1 MNLKDYL
8 LILRRNVAL
17 LIIATIIGGLG
28 GLGVALLLPAAYSA
42 RTELFISIATTG
54 DPNELQ
60 IASTFIQERIQT
72 YVDMADSRAV
82 VQPVVE
88 QLDLNETADQL
99 AERIEATSDEG
110 TVLVT
115 IEATDDTA
123 EGAAELSAA
132 VADSLVRFIDDLETP
147 GSDERSQIQLTV
159 ANPPVPPLLPDG
171 LPLWLKVA
179 SGLVLGLAFGFG
191 LALLRSAL
199 DTKIRSKEDIERLIS
214 TPVLTS
220 IPVDSTMGEKPLI
233 TQVPIQ
239 NVRGESFRRLRANL
253 RFAQVDDGNPTVLVT
268 SAVEGE
274 GKTTTSVNLAISLAQ
289 QGQRVALVDVDLR
302 QPSVADRLGLE
313 NSAGLTTALLGEID
327 VNELMQPWGADELY
341 VLTAGAIPPNPAE
354 LLDSRAMSRVLAGLV
369 EDFDSVILD
378 GPPLLPVSDS
388 LVVGKSAGRV
398 LLVAGVGQVR
408 TNEVQEAM
416 SALEILNVPVSL
428 VLNKVPT
435 SLPEMKGYAKAYS
448 SVGSAGFG
456 DDGRVIA
463 PSVPSGPEGA
473 GADGAAAAGLSR
485 NSDDPL
491 HGDWNLSTEPIPHV
505 WPAGLETGIETE
517 SSTMELKLTSPLRR
531 DRSRT

>member
-17 LIIATIIGGLG
+17 LIIATIFGGLG
-28 GLGVALLLPAAYSA
+28 GLGASLLLPTVYSA

-88 QLDLNETADQL
+88 QLGVDETADEV
-99 AERIEATSDEG
+99 AERIEATSDAG

-115 IEATDDTA
+115 IEATDDSA
-123 EGAAELSAA
+123 VGAVELSAA
-132 VADSLVRFIDDLETP
+132 VADSLVRVIDDLETT
-147 GSDERSQIQLTV
+147 GSEERSQVQLTV
-159 ANPPVPPLLPDG
+159 ANPPVPPSDPDG
-171 LPLWLKVA
+171 LPVWLNVA
-179 SGLVLGLAFGFG
+179 LGLAVGLALGFG

-199 DTKIRSKEDIERLIS
+199 DNKVRSKEDLDRLTP

-220 IPVDSTMGEKPLI
+220 IPVDSTMSERPLI
-233 TQVPIQ
+233 TQVPIE
-239 NVRGESFRRLRANL
+239 NVRGESFRRLRTNL
-253 RFAQVDDGNPTVLVT
+253 RFAQVDDVSPTVLVT
-268 SAVEGE
+268 SAGAGE

-327 VNELMQPWGADELY
+327 ATELMQPWGHDELY
-341 VLTAGAIPPNPAE
+341 VLTAGAVPPNPAE
-354 LLDSRAMSRVLAGLV
+354 LLDSRAMNRILAGLV
-369 EDFDSVILD
+369 EEFDSVILD

-388 LVVGKSAGRV
+388 LVVGKNAGRV
-398 LLVAGVGQVR
+398 LLVVGSGQVR
-408 TNEVQEAM
+408 TNELQDAL
-416 SALEILNVPVSL
+416 SALKILDVPVSL
-428 VLNKVPT
+428 VLNKVPA

-448 SVGSAGFG
+448 SVSPSELGGDSGFP
-456 DDGRVIA
+456 DTA
-463 PSVPSGPEGA
+463 MPSGRDEGGVSSA
-473 GADGAAAAGLSR
+473 VTSVQARDADTSAYC
-485 NSDDPL
+485 
-491 HGDWNLSTEPIPHV
+491 DWDLTTEPIPHV
-505 WPAGLETGIETE
+505 WPCRTTSDLESDALE
-517 SSTMELKLTSPLRR
+517 MKLTSPSRR
-531 DRSRT
+531 DRSRS